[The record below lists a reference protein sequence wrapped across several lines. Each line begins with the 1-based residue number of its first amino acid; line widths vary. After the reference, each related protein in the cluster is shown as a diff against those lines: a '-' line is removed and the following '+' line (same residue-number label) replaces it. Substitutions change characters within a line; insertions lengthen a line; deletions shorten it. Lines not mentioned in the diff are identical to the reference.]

1 MEITIR
7 PLGSLPGVSQLAV
20 VVAVIAGVVQGVVE
34 WLPIS
39 SQGNLAVVL
48 TALGTDPAAA
58 LRLALFL
65 QVGTTLS
72 AASYYWR
79 DLLGVLQTVPSWRPD
94 SAYETEHAL
103 LSYLGVAT
111 LATGLVGVPLYLF
124 VIDLASALTGGAF
137 VAAIGVLLILTG
149 LLQLASDATDAG
161 RRDQPGLFDSLL
173 VGAVQGVAILPGV
186 SRSGVT
192 AGALL
197 FRRYEPPA
205 AFRLSFILSIP
216 ASLGAAAITMVDA
229 GGVPAISPT
238 TALVALGV
246 STVVGYLTIDAI
258 MRVVDR
264 IPFWAVCVGLG
275 GLAVLGGGAV
285 ALA

>member
-1 MEITIR
+1 M
-7 PLGSLPGVSQLAV
+7 SQFAV
-20 VVAVIAGVVQGVVE
+20 VVAVIAGVDQGVVE

-39 SQGNLAVVL
+39 SQGNLPVVL

-79 DLLGVLQTVPSWRPD
+79 DLLGVLQTVPSWRPT
-94 SAYETEHAL
+94 SAYETEHAR

-124 VIDLASALTGGAF
+124 VIDLASALTDSAF

-161 RRDQPGLFDSLL
+161 GRDQPGLFDSLL

-264 IPFWAVCVGLG
+264 IPFWAVCIGLG

>member
-79 DLLGVLQTVPSWRPD
+79 DLLGVLQTVPSWRPT

-264 IPFWAVCVGLG
+264 IPFWAVCIGLG

>member
-79 DLLGVLQTVPSWRPD
+79 DLLGVLQTVPSWRPT

>member
-1 MEITIR
+1 
-7 PLGSLPGVSQLAV
+7 VSQLAV

-79 DLLGVLQTVPSWRPD
+79 DLLNVLRTVPSWRPN
-94 SAYETEHAL
+94 SAYEAEHAL
-103 LSYLGVAT
+103 LTYLGVAT
-111 LATGLVGVPLYLF
+111 LATGVVGVPLYLF
-124 VIDLASALTGGAF
+124 VVDLASALTGGAF

-149 LLQLASDATDAG
+149 ALQLASSATTG
-161 RRDQPGLFDSLL
+161 RRRQPGLVDSLL
-173 VGAVQGVAILPGV
+173 VGAAQGVAILPGV

-192 AGALL
+192 AGTLL
-197 FRRYEPPA
+197 LRQYDPPA

-216 ASLGAAAITMVDA
+216 ASLGAAAITMADA
-229 GGVPAISPT
+229 GGIPAIAPT

-246 STVVGYLTIDAI
+246 SAVVGYLTIDALVRI
-258 MRVVDR
+258 VDR
-264 IPFWAVCVGLG
+264 VPFWAVCIGLG
-275 GLAVLGGGAV
+275 ALAVLGGGAV
-285 ALA
+285 ALV

>member
-20 VVAVIAGVVQGVVE
+20 VVAVIAGVVQGIVE

-79 DLLGVLQTVPSWRPD
+79 DLLGVLQTVPSWRPT